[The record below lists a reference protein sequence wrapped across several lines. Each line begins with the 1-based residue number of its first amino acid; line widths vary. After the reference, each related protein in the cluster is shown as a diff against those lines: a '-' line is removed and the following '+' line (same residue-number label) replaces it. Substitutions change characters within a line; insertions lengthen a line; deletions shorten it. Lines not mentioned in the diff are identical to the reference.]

1 MIISTDQFENEYAI
15 SYYSPKFVW
24 LLKDTEIKDRDE
36 NNNLLSSDAF
46 LEQNLKFLKNQQGA
60 ASIELFSNLFK
71 IRSSI
76 DFPPLQKL
84 DYVYLQNNL
93 GQKYKE

>member
-1 MIISTDQFENEYAI
+1 MIISPDQFENEYAI

-24 LLKDTEIKDRDE
+24 LLKDTEIKDLRDE
-36 NNNLLSSDAF
+36 NNNLLSSDAS
-46 LEQNLKFLKNQQGA
+46 EQNLKFLKNQQGA

-84 DYVYLQNNL
+84 DYVYL
-93 GQKYKE
+93 